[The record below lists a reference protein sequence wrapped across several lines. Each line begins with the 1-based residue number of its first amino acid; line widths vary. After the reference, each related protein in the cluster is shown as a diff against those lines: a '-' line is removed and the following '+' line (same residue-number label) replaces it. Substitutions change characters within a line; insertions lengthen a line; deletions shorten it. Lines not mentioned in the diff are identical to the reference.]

1 MILYCK
7 CDGNEQV
14 DLATKD
20 KIAGFLAESGLEYA
34 EVADFCEQ
42 VASTALLI
50 EELNAKSSLTVI
62 ACFPRALE
70 WLFYAAGIGI
80 EGKNI
85 TYFNLRE
92 QDADTVINELKK
104 QTDLEKGPG
113 RKIPKEKDYFSWY
126 PVIDYDRC
134 TYCGQCLD
142 FCLFG
147 VYERDVDKKIK
158 VIKPGKCKEKCP
170 ACARICPHVA
180 IMFPKLGEKPIN
192 GAEIIDGEENS
203 NIKVDVKDM
212 LGDDIYTALAARK
225 KRAKKNLLKSQDK
238 KKVEAERKKCSCENK
253 KED

>member
-7 CDGNEQV
+7 CERNDQTSFSSSDQISE
-14 DLATKD
+14 
-20 KIAGFLAESGLEYA
+20 FLAVSGLEYV
-34 EVADFCEQ
+34 EVADFCEH
-42 VASTALLI
+42 VASSSSLI
-50 EELNAKSSLTVI
+50 EELEKKSSLTVI

-80 EGKNI
+80 EDKNV

-92 QDADTVINELKK
+92 QDADTIIGELKK
-104 QTDLEKGPG
+104 QADLTKGTG
-113 RKIPKEKDYFSWY
+113 RNISKGKDYFSWY

-147 VYERDVDKKIK
+147 VYERQPDKKIK
-158 VIKPGKCKEKCP
+158 VVKPSKCKDKCP

-180 IMFPKLGEKPIN
+180 IMFPKLAEKPIN
-192 GAEIIDGEENS
+192 GSAVIDSEDNP
-203 NIKVDVKDM
+203 NVKVNVQDM

-225 KRAKKNLLKSQDK
+225 KRAKKNLLKSRDK
-238 KKVEAERKKCSCENK
+238 QKAESERKQCSCGCK
-253 KED
+253 KD